1 MAVYRVQAPD
11 GSILR
16 IEGPDDATEEQ
27 IMQAAQ
33 AAFAQTMPETVVTA
47 TREGV
52 DQRMMPGATAESVAE
67 AQRQALISQ
76 IPGVDGRPV
85 PPQPVYT
92 PPTLGQRAIGA
103 GEAALTTVT
112 GGTTGLLGLLGGG
125 ATGLANAILTGKIT
139 TPDVAQMVAEYAMRG
154 AEAGTYQPR
163 TELGQEY
170 AQDVAYAASQLPPI
184 LAVAGPPQAIA
195 MGTRA
200 AAVPIEA
207 GVRRGAEMAR
217 EAPGMVAEMVREA
230 PGMVRPGRVAA
241 GAAPTPE
248 ELRRVT
254 VAGQMPVPFEGAA
267 GLTAGQRSRN
277 FAQLQFEK
285 EAAKI
290 GETGAPLRERV
301 GNQTAVMI
309 QNFDAMVDRM
319 EPMLVE
325 PRDIGKAVSR
335 AVVNKSEIARKR
347 IRAAYKKAEEDGSML
362 EPVTLDNLATAATD
376 VQRYEGVA
384 GNVSPI
390 RREAIRLGILAEDA
404 DGNLVPQPKPIA
416 DVELFRQFV
425 NEATD
430 WTDRRQALMARRIN
444 SAVDAG
450 TEGKGGDAYRDAR
463 KLRENFAN
471 EFENVGL
478 TAKLLSTKR
487 GTNERAIAFDEVFDK
502 IVINAPLEEMNKVR
516 TTLITAGPEGKAAW
530 NEMKAGA
537 LRYIKDRSLSASQ
550 RDEFGNPLLS
560 PDKLNSTVRTLDRE
574 GKLDSL
580 FGKKQAQQLRD
591 LAELSIDIYTAP
603 PGAVNFSNTASAL
616 RVYLETVLTMG
627 VTGIPAPAATAL
639 KKATEFVKN
648 RETKARIRKA
658 LEPIKEE

>member
-16 IEGPDDATEEQ
+16 IEGPDNATEEQ

-33 AAFAQTMPETVVTA
+33 AAFAQMAAPA
-47 TREGV
+47 PV
-52 DQRMMPGATAESVAE
+52 DPRTMPGATAESVAA
-67 AQRQALISQ
+67 AQREALISQ

-85 PPQPVYT
+85 PPQPVYV
-92 PPTLGQRAIGA
+92 PPTLGQRVVGA
-103 GEAALTTVT
+103 GEAALTTAT
-112 GGTTGLLGLLGGG
+112 GATTGLLGLIAGGT
-125 ATGLANAILTGKIT
+125 TGLANAILTGQIT

-154 AEAGTYQPR
+154 AEAGTYRPR
-163 TELGQEY
+163 TEVGQEY

-200 AAVPIEA
+200 AAVPVEA
-207 GVRRGAEMAR
+207 AARRGAEL
-217 EAPGMVAEMVREA
+217 VREA
-230 PGMVRPGRVAA
+230 PGRVAEMVKEAPEALRAGRAPA

-248 ELRRVT
+248 ELRRTT
-254 VAGQMPVPFEGAA
+254 VAAQMPVPFEGAA

-285 EAAKI
+285 ESAKL
-290 GETGAPLRERV
+290 GEVGAPLRERV

-325 PRDIGKAVSR
+325 TRDIGKAVSR

-347 IRAAYKKAEEDGSML
+347 IQAAYKKAEEDGAML

-376 VQRYEGVA
+376 VQRFEGVA
-384 GNVSPI
+384 GNVAPI
-390 RREAIRLGILAEDA
+390 RREAIRLGILVEDA

-450 TEGKGGDAYRDAR
+450 TEGKGGDAYKSAR

-537 LRYIKDRSLSASQ
+537 IRYIKDRSLSTAQ
-550 RDEFGNPLLS
+550 RDERGNPLLS
-560 PDKLNSTVRTLDRE
+560 PDKLNSTIRSLDRE

-591 LAELSIDIYTAP
+591 LGELSIDIYTAP
-603 PGAVNFSNTASAL
+603 PGAVNFSNTSSAL
-616 RVYLETVLTMG
+616 QMG
-627 VTGIPAPAATAL
+627 LDMIVTGTLTGIPAPAATAL
-639 KKATEFVKN
+639 REASKYVKN